1 MYEVKSMRELSA
13 IRTKIDSKLFSAAQE
28 CVSLLDRYYT
38 SAGMDGGSC
47 VIISS
52 MQELRKFLHN
62 HPSLDITAVEYADVI
77 EQENGFQY
85 LNLLIMAGT
94 EFSYNLLLPSVLLSP
109 DELQE
114 ITACAGGSHA

>member
-1 MYEVKSMRELSA
+1 MYEVKSMSELSA
-13 IRTKIDSKLFSAAQE
+13 ICTKIDGKLFSAAQE
-28 CVSLLDRYYT
+28 CVSLLDKYYT
-38 SAGMDGGSC
+38 SAGIDGGSC

-52 MQELRKFLHN
+52 MQELRKFLLN

-77 EQENGFQY
+77 EQENGLKY

-114 ITACAGGSHA
+114 ITTKTGGNHA